1 MHVDSRASRLGDGV
15 RYVETGLELSRQ
27 ERHLKDEMELRKGAN
42 SEEGWF
48 SHQKGGKTPS
58 PAAARQ
64 PTVLRVYPYHS
75 QDLKTR
81 GHKLA
86 SRHECA

>member
-1 MHVDSRASRLGDGV
+1 M
-15 RYVETGLELSRQ
+15 ETGLEVSRQ

-58 PAAARQ
+58 PAQ
-64 PTVLRVYPYHS
+64 YF
-75 QDLKTR
+75 
-81 GHKLA
+81 G
-86 SRHECA
+86 